1 MLRRSKAP
9 GDPGFEAECRDYQET
24 IRNFVFAHCDIE
36 LRDAIGWHSRF
47 SLYAGL
53 RVGEIAALKI
63 RDVATSEGEI
73 RREIKLDRFRRSRCR
88 CSSSRFTSSLEFALH
103 RIRDAELLQLDC
115 TRVASGCER
124 SRSCLLLGAKRTSH
138 DGSAHGFMSTRPS
151 RERELSSQAM
161 LIAVHTA

>member
-73 RREIKLDRFRRSRCR
+73 RHEIKLTATQTKGSLGRTVVLSGRVRSA
-88 CSSSRFTSSLEFALH
+88 LGEFLKACVLNP
-103 RIRDAELLQLDC
+103 DA
-115 TRVASGCER
+115 
-124 SRSCLLLGAKRTSH
+124 
-138 DGSAHGFMSTRPS
+138 P
-151 RERELSSQAM
+151 
-161 LIAVHTA
+161 LIA